1 MEGHASSINTDKYY
15 VGESEEL
22 FNKDSI
28 KRTYLE
34 VMPYLTFFESSNN
47 VLSSNPNEEME
58 KLKKELDSLKM
69 KLKEFEEMNNLS
81 ENVVAF

>member
-1 MEGHASSINTDKYY
+1 MFTPY
-15 VGESEEL
+15 L
-22 FNKDSI
+22 F